1 MKCAT
6 IQTNTT
12 AALRDEFIK
21 CYKTRLKI
29 LANLSQQRNAFYQT
43 VIVERCFKPVIFDLI
58 LFISLRN
65 RVPHWM
71 LI

>member
-12 AALRDEFIK
+12 ADLTDEFIK

-29 LANLSQQRNAFYQT
+29 LANLPQQRNAFYQSA
-43 VIVERCFKPVIFDLI
+43 IVERCFKPVMFDFI
-58 LFISLRN
+58 LFVINSFYKSS
-65 RVPHWM
+65 
-71 LI
+71 